1 MSTLKQPNAPRIL
14 WNTRCIARARFRCA
28 DGRFDRRGLIGGE
41 ESYRAVAPTEPPHRT
56 ATFGAETITRVR
68 EAYLPVRL
76 RRYRLRNTRGGSP
89 DRSVL
94 ARTSH
99 TQPSAGPGSPTKAGQ
114 RENSTL
120 GRPKSTRDIR
130 SGITG
135 ETTPTFV
142 SRASVSALSLPDQSL
157 ILPARNP
164 SSTASLGRAL
174 ARAPLGGGFPAPPFR
189 LRGGFTVPP

>member
-1 MSTLKQPNAPRIL
+1 MISA
-14 WNTRCIARARFRCA
+14 WNSYH
-28 DGRFDRRGLIGGE
+28 RGASAGTSEHL
-41 ESYRAVAPTEPPHRT
+41 

-114 RENSTL
+114 CENSTL

-164 SSTASLGRAL
+164 SSTASSTSKRSATCSHHS
-174 ARAPLGGGFPAPPFR
+174 AMAFR
-189 LRGGFTVPP
+189 LIVSGVSSKASSS